1 MFDLYRF
8 PNGMVRS
15 EKQLRNYYERIISK
29 LYELTFSE
37 WLEQNGIVRCN

>member
-1 MFDLYRF
+1 MFDLYSF

-15 EKQLRNYYERIISK
+15 EKQLRSYYERIISK

-37 WLEQNGIVRCN
+37 WLKQNEIVRCN

>member
-15 EKQLRNYYERIISK
+15 EKQLRSYYERIISK

-37 WLEQNGIVRCN
+37 WLEKNGIVRCN

>member
-15 EKQLRNYYERIISK
+15 EKQLRSYYERIISN

-37 WLEQNGIVRCN
+37 WLEKNGIVRCN

>member
-1 MFDLYRF
+1 MFALYRF

-15 EKQLRNYYERIISK
+15 EKQLRSYYERITSK

-37 WLEQNGIVRCN
+37 WLEQNGIVLCN